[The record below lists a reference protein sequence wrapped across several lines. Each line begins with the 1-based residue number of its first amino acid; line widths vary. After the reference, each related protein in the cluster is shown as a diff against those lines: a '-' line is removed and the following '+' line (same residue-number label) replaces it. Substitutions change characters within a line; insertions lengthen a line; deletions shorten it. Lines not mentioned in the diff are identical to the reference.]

1 MQKKYL
7 SIFTLICGILLTSCG
22 GNKYKLNEWFS
33 SDKLE
38 ECFVKEL
45 PELKSV
51 YYLKHKEDDI
61 YFNIDN
67 EGYQNYL
74 QEVLTYLKS
83 QKYELLGTRGEKKSS
98 LVGAF
103 TTYSFKKAE
112 TLEEFY
118 DSNIDSYRFVF
129 SDGSRYVNGEYI
141 FSIIIFS
148 QYEPSYIEYDKEN
161 FNYNTKML
169 LRYKTETALN
179 GKYVM

>member
-1 MQKKYL
+1 MIKKY
-7 SIFTLICGILLTSCG
+7 SSVITLILVLSLVSCG
-22 GNKYKLNEWFS
+22 SNDYKINEWFS
-33 SDKLE
+33 SEKLE

-45 PELKSV
+45 PVLKSV
-51 YYLKHKEDDI
+51 DYLKYKEKDI

-74 QEVLTYLKS
+74 EEVLTYLKE
-83 QKYELLGTRGEKKSS
+83 QKYELLGTRGEKKSTF
-98 LVGAF
+98 VGAF
-103 TTYSFKKAE
+103 TTFSFKKAE

-118 DSNIDSYRFVF
+118 DSNNDSYRFVF

-179 GKYVM
+179 GKYVI

>member
-1 MQKKYL
+1 M
-7 SIFTLICGILLTSCG
+7 
-22 GNKYKLNEWFS
+22 
-33 SDKLE
+33 
-38 ECFVKEL
+38 
-45 PELKSV
+45 
-51 YYLKHKEDDI
+51 

-74 QEVLTYLKS
+74 EEVLTYLKE
-83 QKYELLGTRGEKKSS
+83 QKYELLGTRGEKKSTF
-98 LVGAF
+98 VGAF

-118 DSNIDSYRFVF
+118 DSNNDSYRFVF

-179 GKYVM
+179 GKYVI

>member
-1 MQKKYL
+1 MIKKY
-7 SIFTLICGILLTSCG
+7 SSVITLILVLSLVSCG
-22 GNKYKLNEWFS
+22 SNDYKINEWFS
-33 SDKLE
+33 SEKLE

-45 PELKSV
+45 PVLKSV
-51 YYLKHKEDDI
+51 DYLKYKDKDI

-74 QEVLTYLKS
+74 QEVYTYLNS
-83 QKYELLGTRGEKKSS
+83 QKYELLGTRGEQKSS
-98 LVGAF
+98 LAGTF

-118 DSNIDSYRFVF
+118 DSNNDSYRFVF

-179 GKYVM
+179 GKYVI

>member
-1 MQKKYL
+1 MIKKY
-7 SIFTLICGILLTSCG
+7 SSVITLILVLSLVSCG
-22 GNKYKLNEWFS
+22 SNDYKINEWFS
-33 SDKLE
+33 SEKLE

-45 PELKSV
+45 PELTSV
-51 YYLKHKEDDI
+51 DYLKHKENDI

-74 QEVLTYLKS
+74 EEVLTYLKE
-83 QKYELLGTRGEKKSS
+83 QKYELLGTRGEKKSTF
-98 LVGAF
+98 VGAF

-118 DSNIDSYRFVF
+118 DSNNDSYRFIF

-179 GKYVM
+179 GKYVI

>member
-1 MQKKYL
+1 MIKKY
-7 SIFTLICGILLTSCG
+7 SSVITLILVLSLVSCG
-22 GNKYKLNEWFS
+22 SNDYKINEWFS
-33 SDKLE
+33 SEKLE

-45 PELKSV
+45 PELTSV
-51 YYLKHKEDDI
+51 DYLKFKDKDI

-83 QKYELLGTRGEKKSS
+83 QKYELLGTRGEKKSTF
-98 LVGAF
+98 VGAF

-118 DSNIDSYRFVF
+118 DSNNDSYRFVF

-148 QYEPSYIEYDKEN
+148 QYEPSYIEYDIEN

-179 GKYVM
+179 GKYVI

>member
-1 MQKKYL
+1 MIKKY
-7 SIFTLICGILLTSCG
+7 SSVITLILVLSLVSCG
-22 GNKYKLNEWFS
+22 SNDYKINEWFS
-33 SDKLE
+33 SEKLE

-45 PELKSV
+45 PELTSV
-51 YYLKHKEDDI
+51 DYLKHKENDI

-74 QEVLTYLKS
+74 EEVLTYLKE
-83 QKYELLGTRGEKKSS
+83 QKYELLGTRGEKKSTF
-98 LVGAF
+98 VGAF
-103 TTYSFKKAE
+103 TTFSFKKAE

-118 DSNIDSYRFVF
+118 DSNNDSYRFVF

-179 GKYVM
+179 GKYVI

>member
-1 MQKKYL
+1 MIKKY
-7 SIFTLICGILLTSCG
+7 SSVITLILVLSLVSCG
-22 GNKYKLNEWFS
+22 SNDYKINEWFS
-33 SDKLE
+33 SEKLE

-45 PELKSV
+45 PELTSV
-51 YYLKHKEDDI
+51 NYLKHKENDI

-74 QEVLTYLKS
+74 EEVLTYLKE
-83 QKYELLGTRGEKKSS
+83 QKYELLGTRGEKKPTF
-98 LVGAF
+98 VGAF
-103 TTYSFKKAE
+103 TTFSFKKAE

-118 DSNIDSYRFVF
+118 DSNNDSYRFVF

-179 GKYVM
+179 GKYVI

>member
-1 MQKKYL
+1 
-7 SIFTLICGILLTSCG
+7 ITLILVLSLVSCG
-22 GNKYKLNEWFS
+22 SNDYKINEWFS
-33 SDKLE
+33 SEKLE

-45 PELKSV
+45 PVLKSV
-51 YYLKHKEDDI
+51 DYLKFKDKDI

-83 QKYELLGTRGEKKSS
+83 QKYELLGTRGEKKSTF
-98 LVGAF
+98 VGAF

-118 DSNIDSYRFVF
+118 DSNNDSYRFVF

-148 QYEPSYIEYDKEN
+148 QYEPSYIEYDIEN

-179 GKYVM
+179 GKYVI

>member
-1 MQKKYL
+1 MIKKY
-7 SIFTLICGILLTSCG
+7 SSVITLILVLSLVSCG
-22 GNKYKLNEWFS
+22 SNDYKINEWFS
-33 SDKLE
+33 SEKLE

-45 PELKSV
+45 PVLKSV
-51 YYLKHKEDDI
+51 DYLKFKDKDI

-83 QKYELLGTRGEKKSS
+83 QKYELLGTRGEKKSTF
-98 LVGAF
+98 VGAF

-118 DSNIDSYRFVF
+118 DSNNDSYRFVF

-179 GKYVM
+179 GKYVI

>member
-1 MQKKYL
+1 MIKKY
-7 SIFTLICGILLTSCG
+7 SSVITLILVLSLVSCG
-22 GNKYKLNEWFS
+22 SNDYKINEWFS
-33 SDKLE
+33 SEKLE

-45 PELKSV
+45 PELTSV
-51 YYLKHKEDDI
+51 DYLKHKENDI

-74 QEVLTYLKS
+74 EEVLTYLKA
-83 QKYELLGTRGEKKSS
+83 QKFELLGTRGEKKSTF
-98 LVGAF
+98 VGAF
-103 TTYSFKKAE
+103 TTFSFKKAE

-118 DSNIDSYRFVF
+118 DSNNDSYRFVF

-179 GKYVM
+179 GKYVI

>member
-1 MQKKYL
+1 MIKKY
-7 SIFTLICGILLTSCG
+7 SSVITLILVLSLVSCG
-22 GNKYKLNEWFS
+22 SNDYKINEWFS
-33 SDKLE
+33 SEKLE

-45 PELKSV
+45 PELTSV
-51 YYLKHKEDDI
+51 DYLKFKDKDI

-83 QKYELLGTRGEKKSS
+83 QKYELLGTRGEKKSTF
-98 LVGAF
+98 VGAF

-118 DSNIDSYRFVF
+118 DSNNDSYRFVF

-179 GKYVM
+179 GKYVI

>member
-1 MQKKYL
+1 MIKKY
-7 SIFTLICGILLTSCG
+7 SSVITLILVLSLVSCG
-22 GNKYKLNEWFS
+22 SNDYKINEWFS
-33 SDKLE
+33 SEKLE

-45 PELKSV
+45 PELTIV
-51 YYLKHKEDDI
+51 DYLKFKDKDI

-83 QKYELLGTRGEKKSS
+83 QKYELLGTRGEKKSTF
-98 LVGAF
+98 VGAF

-118 DSNIDSYRFVF
+118 DSNNDSYRFVF

-148 QYEPSYIEYDKEN
+148 QYEPSYIEYDIEN

-179 GKYVM
+179 GKYVI

>member
-1 MQKKYL
+1 MIKKY
-7 SIFTLICGILLTSCG
+7 SSVITLILVLSLVSCG
-22 GNKYKLNEWFS
+22 SNDYKINEWFS
-33 SDKLE
+33 SEKLE

-45 PELKSV
+45 PVLKSV
-51 YYLKHKEDDI
+51 DYLKFKDKDI

-83 QKYELLGTRGEKKSS
+83 QKYELLGTRGEKKSTF
-98 LVGAF
+98 VGAF

-118 DSNIDSYRFVF
+118 DSNNDSYRFVF

-148 QYEPSYIEYDKEN
+148 QYEPSYIQYDKEN

-179 GKYVM
+179 GKYVI

>member
-1 MQKKYL
+1 MIKKY
-7 SIFTLICGILLTSCG
+7 SSVITLILVLSLVSCG
-22 GNKYKLNEWFS
+22 SNDYKINEWFS
-33 SDKLE
+33 SEKLE

-45 PELKSV
+45 PELTSV
-51 YYLKHKEDDI
+51 DYLKFKDKDI

-98 LVGAF
+98 LAGAF

-118 DSNIDSYRFVF
+118 DSNNDSYRFVF

-179 GKYVM
+179 GKYVI

>member
-1 MQKKYL
+1 MIKKY
-7 SIFTLICGILLTSCG
+7 SSVITLILVLSLVSCG
-22 GNKYKLNEWFS
+22 SNDYKINEWFS
-33 SDKLE
+33 SEKLE

-45 PELKSV
+45 PVLKSV
-51 YYLKHKEDDI
+51 DYLKFKDKDI

-74 QEVLTYLKS
+74 QEVYTYLNS
-83 QKYELLGTRGEKKSS
+83 QKYELLGTRGEQKSS
-98 LVGAF
+98 LAGTF

-118 DSNIDSYRFVF
+118 DSNNDSYRFVF

-179 GKYVM
+179 GKYVI

>member
-1 MQKKYL
+1 MRKNYL
-7 SIFTLICGILLTSCG
+7 SVIALIFVLSLVSCG
-22 GNKYKLNEWFS
+22 SNDYKINEWFS
-33 SDKLE
+33 SEKLE

-51 YYLKHKEDDI
+51 EYLKYKEKDI

-67 EGYQNYL
+67 EGYQSYL
-74 QEVLTYLKS
+74 EEIYTYLNC
-83 QKYELLGTRGEKKSS
+83 QKYELLGTRGEQKSS
-98 LVGAF
+98 LAGTF
-103 TTYSFKKAE
+103 TTYCFKKAE
-112 TLEEFY
+112 SLEEFY
-118 DSNIDSYRFVF
+118 SSTNDCYRFIF
-129 SDGSRYVNGEYI
+129 SDGSQYVNGEYI

-179 GKYVM
+179 GKYVI